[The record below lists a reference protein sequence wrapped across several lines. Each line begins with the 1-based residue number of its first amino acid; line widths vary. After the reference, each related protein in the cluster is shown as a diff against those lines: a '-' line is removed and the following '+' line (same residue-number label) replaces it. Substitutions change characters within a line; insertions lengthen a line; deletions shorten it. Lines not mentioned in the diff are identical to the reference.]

1 MSWKSTC
8 APLFEKGSFHMSEIT
23 AEIFTQQCYKA
34 SPQTLNAQPP
44 PSSSLVIGYF
54 WPKHFC

>member
-23 AEIFTQQCYKA
+23 QEVFIHQCYKA
-34 SPQTLNAQPP
+34 FPQTLNAQPP
-44 PSSSLVIGYF
+44 PSSTLVSGRF
-54 WPKHFC
+54 WPKLFC